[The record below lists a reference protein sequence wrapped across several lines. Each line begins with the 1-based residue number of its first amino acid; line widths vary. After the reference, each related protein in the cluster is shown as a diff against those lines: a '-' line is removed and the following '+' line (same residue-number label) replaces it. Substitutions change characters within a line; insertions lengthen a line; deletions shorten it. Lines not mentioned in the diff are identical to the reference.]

1 MKTFGALLFILFIA
15 AMAATDIILG
25 TYYLKDFRG
34 VTREEVSQAFGDT
47 SRWDELF
54 YDIQESW

>member
-1 MKTFGALLFILFIA
+1 MKTLGFFLFILFIA
-15 AMAATDIILG
+15 LMVTTDIILG

-34 VTREEVSQAFGDT
+34 ITREEVSQAFSGM
-47 SRWDELF
+47 SRLDELF